1 MVQTSG
7 FFEATVLCSF
17 LFMVILPQDVW
28 SVPVSE
34 NYPSR
39 RKVGCSLSRAGK
51 NGTADQHFR
60 GEDMWSGE
68 VRNGDGENEGQT
80 RDRAVAN
87 ELNRRSDNQP
97 PSGDRLGDR
106 SRESTSEST
115 WYNGPSTTD
124 SYSRGT
130 RTRRQT
136 TTESWEGTVE
146 SMNSRVCAD
155 GTVDAISGYRGER
168 VVFKN
173 EWMWRLGSDMREPFE
188 IHRQF
193 PELPEDVRKIDAA
206 YENVITSTLVLISG
220 QNFWEFFGSSLKA
233 SGTLEEL
240 GLPSDI
246 THVDAA
252 SEWTVQGRQVV
263 LFLSG
268 GRQFLLDP
276 ETSQEKVD
284 QAEIFAQLKMHPELR
299 TMTAAF
305 PSSLETP
312 DELSLIR
319 NQDVWILDKDL
330 SLKHTREKLA
340 QVVFNCDTFNNVDRR
355 RVTTEQTEE
364 STTNR
369 RTVPTTERH
378 RTARPTIYNRDRT
391 TEPTIYNRDRRTRP
405 TTDKRD
411 ETTAPTIYNRDRTT
425 EPTMYNRDRT
435 TEPTMYNRD
444 RSTRPT
450 LYNRDRTTE
459 LTYYNRDRTRE
470 PTTHRI
476 REIVTAPITDR
487 STTERSSSNL
497 HPNNAWICEENS
509 IDAISSYMGV
519 LLAFKSEFVW
529 SLKDVG
535 DMPEPSNIHVQFPE
549 LPQNV
554 HKIDAAFQNKISS
567 TLVLTSGRKFWQFSG
582 RSLVKSGTLRDF
594 GLPRNV
600 THIDAATEW
609 MVEGFPSV
617 LIFSGDDIFLVDQ
630 ESEYQ
635 RPFPPEVLHKLKL
648 LKLAPVTAAFV
659 WNPEVLTIVKDQR
672 DVWTLEDNLKFLNNS
687 PEKVGQY
694 LFNCGIS
701 PDNV

>member
-28 SVPVSE
+28 SVPASE

-51 NGTADQHFR
+51 NGTTDQHFR

-68 VRNGDGENEGQT
+68 GRNGDGENEDQT
-80 RDRAVAN
+80 RDRTVAN

-106 SRESTSEST
+106 SRESTFESTT

-206 YENVITSTLVLISG
+206 YENVITSTLEGDAWMWRLGSDMREPFEIHRQFPELPEDVRKIDAAYENVITSTLVLISG

-252 SEWTVQGRQVV
+252 SEWTMQGRQVV

-284 QAEIFAQLKMHPELR
+284 QAEIFAQLSMHPELR

-319 NQDVWILDKDL
+319 NQDLWILDKDL
-330 SLKHTREKLA
+330 SLKHSREKLA

-364 STTNR
+364 PTTNR

-378 RTARPTIYNRDRT
+378 RTARPTIYNRDR
-391 TEPTIYNRDRRTRP
+391 RTRP
-405 TTDKRD
+405 TTDNRD

-425 EPTMYNRDRT
+425 TMWIDVELQQNRLKNLQPTGEQSQLLKDIGPQDQRFTTETELQNQQFTTEIEEQDQQLIREMKPQHQQCIIETERQNQQCITEIDQQDLHFITEIEPQNQHIIIEIERENQQLTDRDRT
-435 TEPTMYNRD
+435 
-444 RSTRPT
+444 TRPT

-459 LTYYNRDRTRE
+459 PTYYNRDRTRE

-476 REIVTAPITDR
+476 REIVTVPTTDR

-509 IDAISSYMGV
+509 
-519 LLAFKSEFVW
+519 
-529 SLKDVG
+529 
-535 DMPEPSNIHVQFPE
+535 
-549 LPQNV
+549 
-554 HKIDAAFQNKISS
+554 
-567 TLVLTSGRKFWQFSG
+567 
-582 RSLVKSGTLRDF
+582 
-594 GLPRNV
+594 
-600 THIDAATEW
+600 
-609 MVEGFPSV
+609 
-617 LIFSGDDIFLVDQ
+617 
-630 ESEYQ
+630 
-635 RPFPPEVLHKLKL
+635 
-648 LKLAPVTAAFV
+648 
-659 WNPEVLTIVKDQR
+659 
-672 DVWTLEDNLKFLNNS
+672 NN
-687 PEKVGQY
+687 
-694 LFNCGIS
+694 
-701 PDNV
+701 